1 MGAWFIGPY
10 PRDMSSAAAEVTDPA
25 STILL
30 VDDDGDFRAA
40 FAETLCCEGYGVVEA
55 SSGKAALA
63 ALDDLDRGRKQ
74 GPDVLVLDLM
84 MPGMSGIELL
94 QCLRR
99 SPRWARL
106 PVVIVTGV
114 NDPMLSVRLDLPIAF
129 KPDVETLLT
138 AVRRELVN
146 HQALRS
152 GKFEVRRSPR
162 DADEHDREAV
172 KPPSP
177 TSASSPPTL
186 TAIRIQRRER

>member
-1 MGAWFIGPY
+1 
-10 PRDMSSAAAEVTDPA
+10 
-25 STILL
+25 
-30 VDDDGDFRAA
+30 
-40 FAETLCCEGYGVVEA
+40 
-55 SSGKAALA
+55 LA
-63 ALDDLDRGRKQ
+63 AIDDLDRGPKP
-74 GPDVLVLDLM
+74 GPDVQVLDLM